1 MGGGQVIHGFVDLGK
16 RFRHLY
22 IMGSQLRISCR
33 EINNLHFQTICIRK
47 GRRIRG
53 DSGRFARYFHQESR

>member
-22 IMGSQLRISCR
+22 MMGNQLRISCR
-33 EINNLHFQTICIRK
+33 EIKNLHFQTICMK
-47 GRRIRG
+47 NEEG
-53 DSGRFARYFHQESR
+53 